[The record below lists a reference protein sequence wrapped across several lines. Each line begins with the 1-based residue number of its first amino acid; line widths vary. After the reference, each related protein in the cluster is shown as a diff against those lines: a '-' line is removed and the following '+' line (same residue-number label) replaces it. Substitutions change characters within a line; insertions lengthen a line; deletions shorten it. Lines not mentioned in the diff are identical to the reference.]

1 MMSPANR
8 LSIACTLAALVS
20 PYASAH
26 VSYSGRDYF
35 ANGSFDGVATY
46 TLANQRVT
54 SAFGWADGADPDLGD
69 SHRVRFA
76 RFSLDAPADVTI
88 RVWQQD
94 DVGYTSGGQ
103 VMTALNDLVPAFSLY
118 AGLLP
123 GGAFE
128 GGDHPDFRDPH
139 PGYLPTSRYFYGR
152 VGILEGGFNAL
163 GSFSMS
169 NKESEVGT
177 LAWRT
182 GTLTY
187 LGHAI
192 DGNGIDVNGDRV
204 LDLAGDGVSDG
215 QVERMFRL
223 GPGDYSLTIG
233 GACYVCQFAESDAT
247 WLAQRGFST
256 SLTVQ
261 PVPEPQTW
269 VLLAGGLLTLAWRAR
284 RP

>member
-1 MMSPANR
+1 LSLAAR
-8 LSIACTLAALVS
+8 LSFACTLAALLS

-35 ANGSFDGVATY
+35 VNGSFDGVATY
-46 TLANQRVT
+46 TIANQRVT
-54 SAFGWADGADPDLGD
+54 SAFGWADGADADWGD

-76 RFSLDAPADVTI
+76 RFSLDAQADVTI

-94 DVGYTSGGQ
+94 DVAYTSGGQ
-103 VMTALNDLVPAFSLY
+103 AMTALNDLVPAFSVY

-128 GGDHPDFRDPH
+128 GGDHPDFRDSH
-139 PGYLPTSRYFYGR
+139 PGYLPTSPYFYGR
-152 VGILEGGFNAL
+152 TGILEGGFNAL
-163 GSFSMS
+163 RSVSMS
-169 NKESEVGT
+169 NRESEVGA

-182 GTLTY
+182 GTITY

-204 LDLAGDGVSDG
+204 LDLAGDGVLDG
-215 QVERMFRL
+215 RVAATFRL
-223 GPGDYSLTIG
+223 GPGDYSVTVG
-233 GACYVCQFAESDAT
+233 GACYACQFLEPDAT
-247 WLAQRGFST
+247 WLGQRGFST

-269 VLLAGGLLTLAWRAR
+269 ALLAGGLATLVWRAR
-284 RP
+284 RR